1 MTKVFIIAI
10 VMWWAD
16 MTQTPLNDSVEI
28 KYLHGEPL
36 YFLTEEEC
44 FAHIDENLDALKKF
58 GKSEFPTA
66 HTVKSILCVPEERYI
81 NNKDEA

>member
-16 MTQTPLNDSVEI
+16 MTQTPLNDAVEV
-28 KYLHGEPL
+28 KYLHGKPL

-44 FAHIDENLDALKKF
+44 FAHIDENLDALKEF
-58 GKSEFPTA
+58 GKTTYPTSS
-66 HTVKSILCVPEERYI
+66 HSKEYI
-81 NNKDEA
+81 MYTRREKYTKG

>member
-16 MTQTPLNDSVEI
+16 MTQTPFNDSVEV
-28 KYLHGEPL
+28 KWLHGEPL

-58 GKSEFPTA
+58 GKSQFPTA
-66 HTVKSILCVPEERYI
+66 HTVKSILCVPQERYI
-81 NNKDEA
+81 KKDEA